1 MNPRDFADVL
11 PFSNCVR
18 AAGTDDFGDSLI
30 NALAGIVEIEHCVIV
45 NVKPRHA
52 EISALAS
59 RRSRGVAA
67 RLTEAYVGGRYREDP
82 LVREFACAEAMA
94 ATHPVMPAVRSMM
107 LNRES
112 NAEYYERFFIEPGIA
127 DKLSVIAPGPGY
139 TAFLSVYRS
148 TAMGCFTDRDKA
160 CVAAFADFLAALAS
174 THARLSATPNVPR
187 EVSIKWHTAL
197 SERERSVAKLL
208 GQGETAKTVGAILA
222 LSPASVITYKQR
234 ALAKLGIGTQRELVA
249 LTALLG

>member
-59 RRSRGVAA
+59 RHSRGIAA

-112 NAEYYERFFIEPGIA
+112 NAEYYERF
-127 DKLSVIAPGPGY
+127 LSNP
-139 TAFLSVYRS
+139 
-148 TAMGCFTDRDKA
+148 
-160 CVAAFADFLAALAS
+160 ALQTS
-174 THARLSATPNVPR
+174 S
-187 EVSIKWHTAL
+187 
-197 SERERSVAKLL
+197 
-208 GQGETAKTVGAILA
+208 Q
-222 LSPASVITYKQR
+222 
-234 ALAKLGIGTQRELVA
+234 
-249 LTALLG
+249 